1 MQILKLI
8 SIGACVALLSTG
20 CYFGDDDIFGCIRGN
35 GDIHSEEFF
44 LPEITGVKLS
54 GVGDVIIRHGDA
66 QEIIVETDQNLMT
79 YVDRDVHNGLWTID
93 FDRCVKRL
101 TRLTVYITVPN
112 IKKVVI
118 SGSGS
123 IRGLDVFNGPEL
135 DATLSGSGSI
145 EFRYNADK
153 IDAHI
158 SGSGNIDLYGTADFF
173 NVNVSGSGDVR
184 AFDMISQECDVFIAG
199 SGDVRVTVEDFLKV
213 RINGSG
219 DVLYKGNPTI
229 DVDISGSG
237 SVINR
242 N

>member
-135 DATLSGSGSI
+135 DASLSGSGSI

>member
-135 DATLSGSGSI
+135 DASLSGSGSI
-145 EFRYNADK
+145 EFRYNVDK

-219 DVLYKGNPTI
+219 DVLYKGTPII